1 MKAWQLERLGGEL
14 RFAKRTE
21 VIELLPPNR
30 NGNMNTKLD
39 AVVGGFWMWVA
50 LIRSSLR
57 KC

>member
-14 RFAKRTE
+14 RFAKRT
-21 VIELLPPNR
+21 R